1 MKNRLIRQAVRR
13 FCDSVALW
21 LESQLDVQWLADAQC
36 LANALLHDH
45 VHTDRDGAVHARIG
59 APGLQDVERIG
70 AGNAGGLVD
79 GRDRA
84 ARARL
89 DGAQRHSIAMERGDE
104 VFLERADAIDDEVR
118 AEAVHGQLVATGL
131 GKFRVDVVE
140 GGLADQQDR
149 IGVRKARRGRDAFRP
164 FGAGR
169 AVDVGAKAHQ
179 AAWGVEGGGEP
190 AGGRVAAI
198 GGGDAVFPEQHVDR
212 FCGGVVREG
221 QVQGWHAGGAGDQL
235 CGIDA
240 RRDRGHARD
249 FALGQ
254 EQAVGRDEHPF
265 AVVHAVGRDA
275 VEGETG
281 FRDGQAGTGFDRVDN
296 EFGEGGHA
304 GVTLRFPVDKHVRLP
319 QLQVTVHVQASLVQT
334 SDPRVTIPLRDRL
347 RFKRAQGRCLLY
359 ANTSAIGLFKR
370 GGLWAMYQF
379 GVNSLRRR
387 DSPSKIKRNRI
398 NCNTAHKNLSMLK

>member
-21 LESQLDVQWLADAQC
+21 LESQLDVQWLTDAQC

-45 VHTDRDGAVHARIG
+45 VHTDRDGAIHARIG

-89 DGAQRHSIAMERGDE
+89 DGAQRHSVAVERGGE
-104 VFLERADAIDDEVR
+104 VFLERADAVDDDVR
-118 AEAVHGQLVATGL
+118 AEAVHGQPVATGL
-131 GKFRVDVVE
+131 REFCVDVVE
-140 GGLADQQDR
+140 RGLADQQDR
-149 IGVRKARRGRDAFRP
+149 VAVRKARGGRDAFRP

-179 AAWGVEGGGEP
+179 AARGVEGGGEP
-190 AGGRVAAI
+190 AGSRVAAI
-198 GGGDAVFPEQHVDR
+198 GGGEAVFPQQNLDSR
-212 FCGGVVREG
+212 CGGVVRER

-240 RRDRGHARD
+240 WRDRGHARH

-275 VEGETG
+275 VEGQMG
-281 FRDGQAGTGFDRVDN
+281 LRDGQAGAGFDRVDD
-296 EFGEGGHA
+296 EFGECGHDWLI
-304 GVTLRFPVDKHVRLP
+304 GYTGS
-319 QLQVTVHVQASLVQT
+319 Q
-334 SDPRVTIPLRDRL
+334 
-347 RFKRAQGRCLLY
+347 Y
-359 ANTSAIGLFKR
+359 AAT
-370 GGLWAMYQF
+370 
-379 GVNSLRRR
+379 
-387 DSPSKIKRNRI
+387 
-398 NCNTAHKNLSMLK
+398 